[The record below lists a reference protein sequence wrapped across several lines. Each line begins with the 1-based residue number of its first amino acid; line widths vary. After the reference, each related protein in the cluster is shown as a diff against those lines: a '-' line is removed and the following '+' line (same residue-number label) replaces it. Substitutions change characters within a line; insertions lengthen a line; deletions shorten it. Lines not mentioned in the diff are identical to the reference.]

1 MNKRLR
7 KHLWEDVTEDMYWNK
22 MPREMGIRVV
32 YNSGTYLNDEKLYGM
47 MMKKVDMIFNNR
59 MKIHEE
65 MVERVG
71 WM

>member
-1 MNKRLR
+1 MVR
-7 KHLWEDVTEDMYWNK
+7 KNYTEQDRYRCGRISWNK
-22 MPREMGIRVV
+22 VQGRSHEEIELLC
-32 YNSGTYLNDEKLYGM
+32 TKEE
-47 MMKKVDMIFNNR
+47 DMIFNNR